1 MKQFCYLS
9 VIFVFICV
17 LTNPLSAQVDDVSS
31 ATGLPIPIGA
41 AVIYGQ
47 VSIDGLPRGERKP
60 TIFVSLLISG
70 TQIDR
75 RPADDRGYFFFLQTP
90 RHGHTLVFELDSGEV
105 GRAYLTV
112 GTGNRIRQ
120 DVSLDW
126 RTLRGASTAPKTGLV
141 SANAYQR
148 DAEAEKAFDKAM
160 AAVKENRNAA
170 AIAIFE
176 EMVKKDPLDYLVW
189 TMIGSI
195 HSDGKKYGDAAP
207 AFAKALEL
215 KPEFTL
221 ARVNLGKMELGQKNL
236 DKAIEIFTKA
246 VELDPKS
253 ADANHQL
260 GEAYL
265 QAKKGSMAVGFLNK
279 AIEIAPVQK
288 AEIHLRL
295 AALYNGAGV
304 KDRAAAEYKVF
315 LEKTPNYADKGK
327 LEKYIKDNSPK

>member
-1 MKQFCYLS
+1 MKRFLKIS
-9 VIFVFICV
+9 IVFLFGCFASM
-17 LTNPLSAQVDDVSS
+17 TAFAQVDEVSS

-41 AVIYGQ
+41 PVIYGQ
-47 VSIDGLPRGERKP
+47 VSIEGLPRGERRP
-60 TIFVSLLISG
+60 TVFVSLLISG

-75 RPADDRGYFFFLQTP
+75 RPADDRGFFFFLQTP
-90 RHGHTLVFELDSGEV
+90 RHGHSLLFEVDSGEV
-105 GRAYLTV
+105 GRAYLTI

-120 DVSLDW
+120 DVTLDW
-126 RTLRGASTAPKTGLV
+126 RALKGASTPAKTGLV
-141 SANAYQR
+141 SANAYTR
-148 DAEAEKAFDKAM
+148 DAEAEKSFDKGM
-160 AAVKENRNAA
+160 AAIKDKKNEV
-170 AIAIFE
+170 AIAIFK
-176 EMVKKDPLDYLVW
+176 EMVQKDPKDFLVW

-195 HSDGKKYGDAAP
+195 YTADKKYGDAAP
-207 AFAKALEL
+207 AFTKALEL

-221 ARVNLGKMELGQKNL
+221 ARVNLGKMELAQKNL
-236 DKAIEIFTKA
+236 DKAIEILAKA

-279 AIEIAPVQK
+279 AIELAPVQK

-304 KDRAAAEYKVF
+304 KDRAAAEYKAF
-315 LEKTPNYADKGK
+315 LEKMPNYPDKGK
-327 LEKYIKDNSPK
+327 LEQYIKDNTPK